1 MYFPPNPQENKK
13 SISSHSLNINRNITC
28 LEFCPLEDEEEIS
41 NKEKQ
46 MQINKPKTKDKKK
59 QKENRY
65 ERKSDVLFVGCETS
79 LMCYDIMENLTLFD
93 REITEGVLSLVC
105 GKFSSFMEPLCLA
118 GGIAI

>member
-59 QKENRY
+59 AK
-65 ERKSDVLFVGCETS
+65 RK
-79 LMCYDIMENLTLFD
+79 
-93 REITEGVLSLVC
+93 
-105 GKFSSFMEPLCLA
+105 
-118 GGIAI
+118 